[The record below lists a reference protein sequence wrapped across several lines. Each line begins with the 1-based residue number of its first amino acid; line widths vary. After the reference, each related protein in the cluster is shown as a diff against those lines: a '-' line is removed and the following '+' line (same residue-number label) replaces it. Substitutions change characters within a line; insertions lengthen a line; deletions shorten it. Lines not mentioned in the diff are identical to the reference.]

1 MAWRGTA
8 VSPLLTHWRCCGP
21 ALGHDILDILVPKM
35 YVVLIF
41 YCPDFDITYRLIDK
55 SLLIIYEQQN

>member
-1 MAWRGTA
+1 
-8 VSPLLTHWRCCGP
+8 
-21 ALGHDILDILVPKM
+21 M
-35 YVVLIF
+35 YVVFIF